1 MLYLSIVVLG
11 LIFAFLRLLI
21 SVDANNLFACMYQC
35 EFQCRHEQAQILSAI
50 GLVLAPHRKY
60 HGFAFPYIKIC
71 DDRVNQNSK
80 KIVQS
85 HVFSRFDT
93 VSIKY

>member
-1 MLYLSIVVLG
+1 MLIE
-11 LIFAFLRLLI
+11 
-21 SVDANNLFACMYQC
+21 QC

-60 HGFAFPYIKIC
+60 HGSVFPYIRIC
-71 DDRVNQNSK
+71 DDRIKPKFK

-85 HVFSRFDT
+85 HAFSRFDT